1 MQPSERP
8 CNEIEP
14 LEENKQLKIK
24 ALKEI
29 QIENNRELENINF
42 RFLNSVNNLKA
53 SKVAVETQISGLQ
66 FMKIP

>member
-53 SKVAVETQISGLQ
+53 SKVTVETQISGLQ